1 MADISTKTNLSVC
14 VTVSSKLPD
23 LVITNGQMIFIRDKH
38 RIAFDFGDKRTFYN
52 QIEELSTDSDRTSLS
67 EPVNGLYYYVIS
79 TSVLWTYQDEW
90 VQLTTSPK
98 EVVYIGT
105 KMPDTGQNEQT
116 LYVNKLEKEI
126 SVWDEATSEYVKVA
140 NTTMSISES
149 DVDLL
154 FA

>member
-1 MADISTKTNLSVC
+1 MADTVTKTNLSVC

-23 LVITNGQMIFIRDKH
+23 LVITNGQMIFVRDKH

-52 QIEELSTDSDRTSLS
+52 QIEELNTDSERTSLS
-67 EPVNGLYYYVIS
+67 DPVNGLYYYVIS
-79 TSVLWTYQDEW
+79 TSVLWTYQDGW
-90 VQLTTSPK
+90 VQLTASPK

-105 KMPDTGQNEQT
+105 EMPDTGQNEQT
-116 LYVNKLEKEI
+116 LYVNKAEKEI
-126 SVWDEATSEYVKVA
+126 SVWDEATNEYVKVA
-140 NTTMSISES
+140 DTTTSISES